1 MADYSTIK
9 GFTVQT
15 LATDPSAPGVAG
27 AAWSSGGALGTGVQ
41 YAAGAGTLT
50 AGLVISGADPT
61 KIEELRRGIPLKLV
75 KYLIETEKFE
85 KAGMKSTGI
94 NPESNLV
101 EIVEIT
107 NHPWFVGVQFHPEF
121 KSTVSTP
128 HPLFIYF
135 IKACLNQRN

>member
-61 KIEELRRGIPLKLV
+61 KITTTQEYDGTTWTNGGAVTTARV
-75 KYLIETEKFE
+75 D
-85 KAGMKSTGI
+85 AGSAGTQT
-94 NPESNLV
+94 S
-101 EIVEIT
+101 
-107 NHPWFVGVQFHPEF
+107 
-121 KSTVSTP
+121 
-128 HPLFIYF
+128 
-135 IKACLNQRN
+135 A